1 MKFLATFLTSIFS
14 SLFGLLS
21 SWFGKKAALATAII
35 TVSLAALTTL
45 VVALKALYAT
55 VVYLMPTTGLGH
67 YLLIGFNLFLPDNWE
82 VCVGAMLSADVAV
95 FLYRWNMAHIVEVR
109 P

>member
-1 MKFLATFLTSIFS
+1 MKFLASFLTSIFS

-21 SWFGKKAALATAII
+21 SWLGQKAAMATAIV
-35 TVSLAALTTL
+35 TVSLAALATL
-45 VVALKALYAT
+45 VAALKLLYTGITYA
-55 VVYLMPTTGLGH
+55 MPSSGLGH

-95 FLYRWNMAHIVEVR
+95 FLYRWNMAHIVESH
-109 P
+109 